1 MEIST
6 RVLLKVEGVGGTF
19 RLIKAGELEAPF
31 IRIISLNFLCLSL
44 KRRRRRRQSH
54 THTILPFLFFA
65 SSSSLSFAAVKE
77 REKRRRK
84 KFLKSGSVGADSTNA
99 LSFPPKF
106 AICPKK
112 DCRISVLTAERAEGG
127 RKNTFLVNS
136 FQTSFLPPFPRTT
149 TATPNL
155 TAQLRVWGR
164 KETAQKYILCTST
177 YVGNDQQLRHSLLH
191 KSPGETFSP

>member
-54 THTILPFLFFA
+54 TLTSLPFLFFA

-84 KFLKSGSVGADSTNA
+84 KFLKSGSMGEDSTNA
-99 LSFPPKF
+99 LSSPPNLPF
-106 AICPKK
+106 VQKK
-112 DCRISVLTAERAEGG
+112 RLSNLRPDG
-127 RKNTFLVNS
+127 RK
-136 FQTSFLPPFPRTT
+136 
-149 TATPNL
+149 
-155 TAQLRVWGR
+155 G
-164 KETAQKYILCTST
+164 
-177 YVGNDQQLRHSLLH
+177 
-191 KSPGETFSP
+191 

>member
-44 KRRRRRRQSH
+44 KRRRRRQSH
-54 THTILPFLFFA
+54 THTTLPFLFFA

-99 LSFPPKF
+99 MSSPPNLPFVQKRLSNLRP
-106 AICPKK
+106 
-112 DCRISVLTAERAEGG
+112 DG
-127 RKNTFLVNS
+127 RK
-136 FQTSFLPPFPRTT
+136 
-149 TATPNL
+149 
-155 TAQLRVWGR
+155 G
-164 KETAQKYILCTST
+164 
-177 YVGNDQQLRHSLLH
+177 
-191 KSPGETFSP
+191 